1 MTPVLLVDGEEV
13 ARGEEYLESTLGTK
27 SSFTIHIS
35 SGGKSTTITND
46 VTTGSMY
53 GVTLNHLMWTDYMDY
68 IFTDDFDS
76 YEEACHMASRLGEY
90 SLFAISISDF
100 LTNSIYV
107 GIGTNDLNFD
117 LLKELEQ
124 IGVKYNPNDIVAI
137 TKTADGKLVWL
148 ENGNAN
154 AGLNH
159 ILTHADQ
166 FVDKGIPRKNISDFI
181 MHALENGKIVGHQRT
196 RPIYEVMYNGKL
208 QRVAISI
215 GDNGFIVGANSKSI
229 S

>member
-68 IFTDDFDS
+68 IFIDDFDS

-124 IGVKYNPNDIVAI
+124 SGVKYNPNDIVAI

-196 RPIYEVMYNGKL
+196 WPIYEVMYNGKL

-215 GDNGFIVGANSKSI
+215 GDNGFIVGANPKSI
-229 S
+229 P